1 MQADVLI
8 GAICLQM
15 IREPSREKLLP
26 DPLTYPYIQP
36 PYTLV
41 LELTD
46 VLVHPDWTVSNTCTS
61 GSFHRQFLV
70 HTQHTHFMF
79 CHEASMRPR
88 VLWKCFHCI
97 PSR

>member
-1 MQADVLI
+1 MQADVLT

-46 VLVHPDWTVSNTCTS
+46 VLVHPDWTVSYTYTND
-61 GSFHRQFLV
+61 SFHRQPLV
-70 HTQHTHFMF
+70 HTHTHT
-79 CHEASMRPR
+79 
-88 VLWKCFHCI
+88 LCFAMK
-97 PSR
+97 